1 MCSHNRVAAIGRFP
15 ARGRIPRGPD
25 LDSAA
30 GRSVVPISIDDW
42 FLKSNEFRL
51 WLREEKCLNLFEME
65 TAAGKKLFQEE
76 FVPAWNGSKLWA
88 K

>member
-1 MCSHNRVAAIGRFP
+1 
-15 ARGRIPRGPD
+15 
-25 LDSAA
+25 
-30 GRSVVPISIDDW
+30 VVPISIDDW